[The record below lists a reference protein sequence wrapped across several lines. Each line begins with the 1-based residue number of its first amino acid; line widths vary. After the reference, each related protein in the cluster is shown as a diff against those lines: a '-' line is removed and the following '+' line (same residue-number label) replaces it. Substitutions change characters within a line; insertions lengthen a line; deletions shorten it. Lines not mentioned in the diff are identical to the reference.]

1 MNTAHR
7 SICSYFHKL
16 EFQPR
21 TMVKPKLCSRGK
33 HFHRAQP
40 GSCRIVVA
48 SQSSRATMSCM
59 LFVAASGLVYCM
71 EHYWGGD
78 RDHNINV
85 ILPAFERSITVKRF
99 KCRKLTKIPQNHQA
113 YIYIFHMNSIHFL
126 LEMCGSEVMD
136 MVLLAIWWPSVWRR
150 LELLSWSSTGTDPW
164 ILDRINLGKS
174 GKIWRKL
181 DIQMHSD
188 KFQINPYES
197 R

>member
-113 YIYIFHMNSIHFL
+113 CIYIYIPHEFDPFFTRN
-126 LEMCGSEVMD
+126 
-136 MVLLAIWWPSVWRR
+136 VWKRGDGHGPFGHLVAFR
-150 LELLSWSSTGTDPW
+150 VAS
-164 ILDRINLGKS
+164 LGAVVVVQH
-174 GKIWRKL
+174 W
-181 DIQMHSD
+181 H
-188 KFQINPYES
+188 
-197 R
+197 